1 MKIREIIEYVEDNNP
16 YNEPFSILDSS
27 VLTSDQLR
35 LDYKNEQ
42 YSVYMTNEKATAEG
56 VQYFNEEPQAV
67 DNFRVRWEAGLRA
80 AKRRQVTFE

>member
-1 MKIREIIEYVEDNNP
+1 MDTGKLKEYVEDNNP

-27 VLTSDQLR
+27 ALTSDQLR

-56 VQYFNEEPQAV
+56 VQYFNEESLAV

-80 AKRRQVTFE
+80 AKRRQTTFQ